1 MRSSSAASC
10 VRARLQRCEQQQQQQ
25 QQHVTHRETW
35 FGQAPAPPEMR
46 ARHGGCFSSAQSV
59 LGALVARFRP
69 RGMLVSRSRFKP
81 TKLESCFDLQSSDMG
96 T

>member
-10 VRARLQRCEQQQQQQ
+10 VRARLQRCEQQQ

-81 TKLESCFDLQSSDMG
+81 TKLESCFDLQSSDMD